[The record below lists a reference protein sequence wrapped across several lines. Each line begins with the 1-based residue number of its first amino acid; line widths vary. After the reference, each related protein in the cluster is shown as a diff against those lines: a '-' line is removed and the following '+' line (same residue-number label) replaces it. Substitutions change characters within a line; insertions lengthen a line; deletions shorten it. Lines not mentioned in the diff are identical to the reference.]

1 VRAEKANVSASDTVN
16 AEDPVSPVRSV
27 GQELRKERE
36 RQGKQLDDVWRALKI
51 SKTFLAAIEEGR
63 FEEFP
68 SRVSTLAYVG
78 RYERYLQLDIENLL
92 ERLQAEIGY
101 QDSVVNH
108 RVHIESPSDVEPSS
122 NRKVPVVGIAIAIAG
137 LVLALLTYS
146 GNGIASFV
154 TRTFEQG
161 TEEGRAQQLASALV
175 VPPRIEQKTQ
185 REASESTAHLP
196 FEVETTH
203 LVSRRP
209 ELSPPIPQ
217 IAVTGLVS
225 LRADL
230 AAADIRQ
237 GLPPGRRYG
246 LQNLNSRITLRVH
259 RPTIVAIRDARNR
272 IFIDRKLVLGDT
284 YRVPNLAGL
293 WLTAIDAGAVEIV
306 LDGASIGF
314 IGAQNAAVRDLSLNP
329 QSIANRRRSTS

>member
-1 VRAEKANVSASDTVN
+1 VRAEKTNVSASDTVK

-36 RQGKQLDDVWRALKI
+36 RQGKQLHDVWRALKI
-51 SKTFLAAIEEGR
+51 SPNYLTAIEEGR

-78 RYERYLQLDIENLL
+78 RYERYLQLEIENLL

-122 NRKVPVVGIAIAIAG
+122 NRKVPVVGIAIAG

-185 REASESTAHLP
+185 REASESTAPLP
-196 FEVETTH
+196 LEVATTH

-217 IAVTGLVS
+217 IAVTGPVS
-225 LRADL
+225 LRAEL
-230 AAADIRQ
+230 AAAAIPQ
-237 GLPPGRRYG
+237 ALPPGRRYG

-272 IFIDRKLVLGDT
+272 IFIDRKLAPGDT

-314 IGAQNAAVRDLSLNP
+314 IGAQGAAVRDLSLNP
-329 QSIANRRRSTS
+329 QSIANRRRSSS